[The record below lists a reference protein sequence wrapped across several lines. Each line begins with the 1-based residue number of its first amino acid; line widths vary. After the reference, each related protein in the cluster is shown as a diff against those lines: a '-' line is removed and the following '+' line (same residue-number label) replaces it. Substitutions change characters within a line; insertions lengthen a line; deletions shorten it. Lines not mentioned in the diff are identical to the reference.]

1 MPLMARI
8 ILERASE
15 IGVGYRDGPIRSL
28 MQTLPDAQ
36 LHLTRSGILPVKLR
50 ILTSVDLFAGC
61 GGLSLGLEQA
71 GFRTLAFSEVNRD
84 AAATFRKNLGHD
96 QLVDIGDIANLTE
109 TRVTQLKREWKRE
122 LGSADVD
129 LVSGGPPCQG
139 YSGIGH
145 RRSYAIER
153 EQIPSN
159 HLFREMVRVVKD
171 IRPKAFI
178 FENVRG
184 LLSGRWTKDKP
195 KGSIWKEVR
204 ETFRSI
210 DGYEIGWRVV
220 HAKWYGVPQNRP
232 RVLLVGIRSDLG
244 VPIGVDVD
252 SPTNNPR
259 GLIPDPTHPKAP
271 DLIDVLSD
279 LDEPT
284 YIGGGRSVQYV
295 HEPRSEFQKQMRI
308 TRAGRPMSLSREISE
323 HEFSKHKQH
332 VVERFRE
339 ILEKGRVVDDKKKT
353 KKFAQ
358 RRLPSRWDHQGP
370 TITATS
376 LPDDFVHYKRP
387 RALTVREWARLQMF
401 PDWFEFEGPRT
412 TGGLRRAGVPTE
424 GVWARE
430 VPKYTQI
437 GNAVPVGM
445 AYAVGRHL
453 AKLLRDV

>member
-1 MPLMARI
+1 MT
-8 ILERASE
+8 S
-15 IGVGYRDGPIRSL
+15 
-28 MQTLPDAQ
+28 
-36 LHLTRSGILPVKLR
+36 R

-84 AAATFRKNLGHD
+84 AAATFKKNLSHD
-96 QLVDIGDIANLTE
+96 LLVDIGDIANLTAD
-109 TRVTQLKREWKRE
+109 RVRHLKRDWKRT

-145 RRSYAIER
+145 RRSYAVER
-153 EQIPSN
+153 EQVPSN

-171 IRPKAFI
+171 IRPKAFL

-195 KGSIWKEVR
+195 TGSIWEEVR
-204 ETFRSI
+204 ETFRLI
-210 DGYEIGWRVV
+210 DGYSIGWQVV

-232 RVLLVGIRSDLG
+232 RVLLVGVRSDLG
-244 VPIGVDVD
+244 IAIGPDVD
-252 SPTNNPR
+252 DATCNPR
-259 GLIPDPTHPKAP
+259 GLIPAPTHKKAP

-279 LDEPT
+279 LDDPN
-284 YIGGGRSVQYV
+284 YVGGGRSTQYV
-295 HEPRSEFQKQMRI
+295 HEPRSDFQKHMR
-308 TRAGRPMSLSREISE
+308 TSRAGRLLPMSRAVSE
-323 HEFSKHKQH
+323 HEFSNHTQH
-332 VVERFRE
+332 VIDRFKE
-339 ILEKGRVVDDKKKT
+339 ILERGRVVDERKKT

-358 RRLPSRWDHQGP
+358 RRLPARWDHRGP

-376 LPDDFVHYKRP
+376 LPDDFVHYRRP

-424 GVWARE
+424 GVWTRE

-445 AYAVGRHL
+445 ALAIGQHL
-453 AKLLRDV
+453 ATILSKV